1 MLNQWTIVISI
12 VIVINLLNFI
22 WLTNIKY
29 KRTLARRKRWKRRLS
44 LLFFAFSP
52 VVFVFNLLTLPFTA
66 YLNFLLGALGTW
78 FGVSQLRF
86 AQKHS
91 AVPQIVEPL
100 STFYFILGGF
110 LLLLGALKIA

>member
-1 MLNQWTIVISI
+1 MLNQWAIAIGIVII
-12 VIVINLLNFI
+12 LNLLNFI

-44 LLFFAFSP
+44 VVFFILSP
-52 VVFVFNLLTLPFTA
+52 IVFVFNLLTLPFTA

-100 STFYFILGGF
+100 STFYFILAGF